1 MPHRNTSSLAAL
13 APTPVDLALVLAI
26 DTSGSVSE
34 ARIALQIQGYAN
46 AFATPRLLRA
56 VREGRFGRI
65 AATFVQWS
73 DAGRQMQAVEWTLI
87 SDPASALG
95 FSRALTEAER
105 PTPGWTSISGAIDYA
120 VRLFARSGVAP
131 TRRVIDI
138 SGDGVNNDGRP
149 VAQARDDAVAPASP
163 STGCRSW
170 RWTRGSNIYYRD
182 FVIGGRDAF
191 IVTVRDTNDFAA
203 AVLRKLLVEVAGI
216 SAGSL
221 PRGEDG

>member
-1 MPHRNTSSLAAL
+1 MPHRNSIGLADS

-26 DTSGSVSE
+26 DTSGSVTE
-34 ARIALQIQGYAN
+34 ARIALQIGGYAN
-46 AFATPRLLRA
+46 AFTTPALLHA
-56 VREGRFGRI
+56 VREGRWGRI

-73 DAGRQMQAVEWTLI
+73 DAGRQMQAVDWTLI
-87 SDPASALG
+87 SDQPSALG
-95 FSRALTEAER
+95 FSRALTEAAR

-120 VRLFARSGVAP
+120 VRLFARSGVAAA
-131 TRRVIDI
+131 RRVIDI

-149 VAQARDDAVAPASP
+149 VAQARDDAVAAGITINGLPILEVDP
-163 STGCRSW
+163 RLD
-170 RWTRGSNIYYRD
+170 RYYRD
-182 FVIGGRDAF
+182 NVIGGRDAF

-221 PRGEDG
+221 PRG